1 MVAAAH
7 FFHVGYQR
15 TGSTY
20 LQQVMFPAYGDFIHH
35 RGTGHFFI
43 EADEFARG
51 PEHYLAMNTAPV
63 AAPIIIESQN
73 GMSGDTLCDRPE
85 IAERIKSI
93 CPGAK
98 ILLGIRSQFT
108 ILPSFYYL
116 HVKGGAKC
124 GYGDY
129 VEMVIARR
137 KFDFHRLVRTYTEL
151 FGADSVL
158 VMLHEDLRRDHL
170 AYVERFC
177 DFVKIPA
184 SARHAVRNEVRKVRS
199 SDLAIRIMR
208 TTNTVMGESSP
219 GQSSGAAPRGR
230 RQRLRRR
237 LNGYAGA
244 LAGLAPK
251 GLQAASRIDTAPE
264 EPAIKAA
271 YGESNKAL
279 FRLIGK
285 EIDDYPYPGAARGAV
300 ATDSPIHEAAA
311 V

>member
-1 MVAAAH
+1 MVAPARY
-7 FFHVGYQR
+7 FHVGYQR

-20 LQQVMFPAYGDFIHH
+20 LQQVVFPAYSDFIHH

-43 EADEFARG
+43 EVDQFDRG
-51 PEHYLAMNTAPV
+51 PEHYLATNTAPV
-63 AAPIIIESQN
+63 AAPVIIESQN
-73 GMSGDTLCDRPE
+73 GMCGDTLDDRPE
-85 IAERIKSI
+85 VASRIKAI
-93 CPGAK
+93 RPDAK
-98 ILLGIRSQFT
+98 ILIGIRSQFT
-108 ILPSFYYL
+108 ILPSFYFL
-116 HVKGGAKC
+116 HVKGGARC
-124 GYGDY
+124 GYGEY
-129 VEMVIARR
+129 VETIIARR

-158 VMLHEDLRRDHL
+158 VMLHEDLHRDRL

-177 DFVKIPA
+177 DFVEIPA
-184 SARHAVRNEVRKVRS
+184 NARHAVRNEIRKARS

-208 TTNTVMGESSP
+208 TTNRVMGESAP

-251 GLQAASRIDTAPE
+251 GLQAAARIDTVPE
-264 EPAIKAA
+264 EPAIEAA
-271 YGESNKAL
+271 YGESNRAL

-285 EIDDYPYPGAARGAV
+285 DIDDYPYPGAARGA
-300 ATDSPIHEAAA
+300 AAPGSPHHETAAG
-311 V
+311 